1 FQETTRVLTDAAIR
15 GKNDP
20 LVGLKVNVI
29 IGKVIPAGT
38 GVAEYRHI
46 KDEVV
51 AAPVEPLE
59 KIPTLDELQKAF
71 DKEPASS
78 TGNKASNSAK

>member
-1 FQETTRVLTDAAIR
+1 FDWSSNNFVFNMT
-15 GKNDP
+15 
-20 LVGLKVNVI
+20 
-29 IGKVIPAGT
+29 
-38 GVAEYRHI
+38 AEYRHI

>member
-1 FQETTRVLTDAAIR
+1 
-15 GKNDP
+15 
-20 LVGLKVNVI
+20 LKENVI